1 MVPNQGGKQM
11 TVHEL
16 LESYFGLDSKFQA
29 IVIVQNDGGKQKT
42 LYFSPYGY
50 HEMCMRPEIRS
61 AAVRK
66 WGLAVRPNRIWG
78 SVEKESERRADL

>member
-1 MVPNQGGKQM
+1 M

-29 IVIVQNDGGKQKT
+29 IVIVQNDEGKQKT
-42 LYFSPYGY
+42 LYSSPYGC
-50 HEMCMRPEIRS
+50 HEMYMKPEIRS

-66 WGLAVRPNRIWG
+66 WGIAVRPNRIWV
-78 SVEKESERRADL
+78 SVEKESERRTDL

>member
-1 MVPNQGGKQM
+1 M

-29 IVIVQNDGGKQKT
+29 IVIVQNDEGKQKT
-42 LYFSPYGY
+42 LYSRPYGY
-50 HEMCMRPEIRS
+50 HEMYMPPEFRR

-66 WGLAVRPNRIWG
+66 WGIAVRPNRIWV
-78 SVEKESERRADL
+78 SVEKESERRTDL